1 MLKGASLASNT
12 MPDYVSVIVGD
23 QLMLAAE
30 VELSDGTKQWRNR
43 FGRVLDGA
51 TPAEQAKPAP
61 KRRISRAKKPAA
73 G

>member
-1 MLKGASLASNT
+1 
-12 MPDYVSVIVGD
+12 MPEYVSVIVGD